1 MRYQRIDL
9 NLLVALDILLAERN
23 VTRAAERLHIT
34 QSAASGVLS
43 RLRDYFE
50 DPLLVQVGRDMRLTP
65 LAESLVDQV
74 RDIIVRIDSTM
85 AARPEFDPG
94 EAQRHFVIIASDYVS
109 RVLMA
114 DVLQRISAL
123 APAITFELRP
133 TSPLMVRDIEQGRVD
148 LLITPA
154 HLVSADHPSTPL
166 FDDTYTVVA
175 WDQNPICKKGLTLD
189 TYHSAGHV
197 AYRYGRGGNPWF
209 EQWYANQHAETRRV
223 EVITHDFNLIS
234 RFVIGTNRLAT
245 VQTRLAT
252 QFEESMPVRLF
263 PLPMNTPRLV
273 EVLQWHKYRETDP
286 GCMWLREQ
294 IIETA
299 RQLPVISD

>member
-34 QSAASGVLS
+34 QSAASGALA

-50 DPLLVQVGRDMRLTP
+50 DPLLVQVGRELRLTP
-65 LAESLVDQV
+65 LAENLADEV

-85 AARPEFDPG
+85 ESRPEFDPA
-94 EAQRHFVIIASDYVS
+94 EAERHFIIIASDYVS
-109 RVLMA
+109 RVLIA
-114 DVLQRISAL
+114 DVLQRISTL
-123 APAITFELRP
+123 APRLTFEVRP
-133 TSPLMVRDIEQGRVD
+133 TSPMMVRDIEQGRVD
-148 LLITPA
+148 LLVTPA
-154 HLVSADHPSTPL
+154 HLVSPDHPHTML

-175 WDQNPICKKGLTLD
+175 WDQNPLCKEGLTLEA
-189 TYHSAGHV
+189 YRSAGHV
-197 AYRYGRGGNPWF
+197 AYRVGRGGNPWF
-209 EQWYANQHAETRRV
+209 EQWYANQHPESRRV

-252 QFEESMPVRLF
+252 QFEESMPVRLL
-263 PLPMNTPRLV
+263 PLPMETPRLV
-273 EVLQWHKYRETDP
+273 EVLQWHTYRDSDP
-286 GCMWLREQ
+286 GCAWMRQQ

-299 RQLPVISD
+299 RRLPDIAD